1 MWLTKSRKMKRN
13 NLKERIFTVVA
24 GLFIISLSLYFYEIT
39 KSKQAVLETG
49 NEAKVRVTKISH
61 GKGTIKSIHVEF
73 NDKEYKA
80 GEAFGTYN
88 DVSIGDSI
96 SILYKPG
103 IEYVVL
109 KGKKTYLNTIIFEY
123 IIIALGGLFVL
134 LGVFYKGKE
143 SKANK
148 NTIIGPIIE
157 GKNDTV
163 EPEEIKKQIVLAYR
177 KDKQKVTR
185 IIEELLIAKDSRV
198 ESVFDALF
206 ENHCFSSHEFITSFR
221 KVLQLYL
228 KKQEQIY
235 LDVIKVFVTS
245 EQVENKENHN
255 KVKNLIESSS
265 ELSPKV
271 KSELLLLLR
280 LFFKA

>member
-1 MWLTKSRKMKRN
+1 MKRN
-13 NLKERIFTVVA
+13 NFKERVFTVVT
-24 GLFIISLSLYFYEIT
+24 GFFLILLTLYFYEIT
-39 KSKQAVLETG
+39 KSKQTVLETG
-49 NEAKVRVTKISH
+49 SEAKVRVTKISH
-61 GKGTIKSIHVEF
+61 GKGDIKTIHVEF
-73 NDKEYKA
+73 NGKKYRA
-80 GEAFGTYN
+80 GDAFGSYQN
-88 DVSIGDSI
+88 VSIGDSI
-96 SILYKPG
+96 SILFKPG

-148 NTIIGPIIE
+148 NNVIESIID

-185 IIEELLIAKDSRV
+185 IIEELLIAKDRRV

-206 ENHCFSSHEFITSFR
+206 ENHCFSNHEFIASFR
-221 KVLQLYL
+221 KLLQLYF
-228 KKQEQIY
+228 KKQEQTY
-235 LDVIKVFVTS
+235 LNVIKVFVTS
-245 EQVENKENHN
+245 EQVENKENKI

-265 ELSPKV
+265 GLSPKL
-271 KSELLLLLR
+271 KSELLSLLN
-280 LFFKA
+280 

>member
-1 MWLTKSRKMKRN
+1 MKRN

-39 KSKQAVLETG
+39 KSKQTVLETG

-61 GKGTIKSIHVEF
+61 GKGDIKTIHVEF
-73 NDKEYKA
+73 NGKKYRA
-80 GEAFGTYN
+80 GDAFGSYHN
-88 DVSIGDSI
+88 VSIGDSI

-109 KGKKTYLNTIIFEY
+109 KGKKTYLSTIIFEY

-148 NTIIGPIIE
+148 NNVIESIID
-157 GKNDTV
+157 GKNTV

-177 KDKQKVTR
+177 KDKHKVTR

-206 ENHCFSSHEFITSFR
+206 ESHCFSSHEFITSFR
-221 KVLQLYL
+221 KVLQLYF

-245 EQVENKENHN
+245 EQVENKENQI

-265 ELSPKV
+265 GLSSKL
-271 KSELLLLLR
+271 KSELLSLLNE
-280 LFFKA
+280 

>member
-39 KSKQAVLETG
+39 KSKQTVLETG
-49 NEAKVRVTKISH
+49 NEAKVRVTKLSH

-80 GEAFGTYN
+80 GEAFGSYN

-134 LGVFYKGKE
+134 LGVFYKE

-148 NTIIGPIIE
+148 NNVIESIID

-163 EPEEIKKQIVLAYR
+163 APGEIKKQIALAYR
-177 KDKQKVTR
+177 KDKHKVTR

-198 ESVFDALF
+198 ESVLDALF
-206 ENHCFSSHEFITSFR
+206 ENHCFSNHEFITSFR
-221 KVLQLYL
+221 KVLPLYL

-245 EQVENKENHN
+245 EQVENKENHI
-255 KVKNLIESSS
+255 KVKKLIESSPG
-265 ELSPKV
+265 LSPKV
-271 KSELLLLLR
+271 KNELLSLLNG
-280 LFFKA
+280 